1 MKKAS
6 EHALPVERRGSNKS
20 EQRMKPSAQGRR
32 GTHFLSSAQGRA
44 SQDSER
50 KPTSK
55 GRSPTVEHRGIDKS
69 GERKKACSK
78 GYSRPIERRG
88 RDRSGE
94 RKKADERW
102 ALTNCRAQRDGQ
114 IRTMKKK
121 PMSEGHPRS

>member
-1 MKKAS
+1 MSTSEVHPRPVECRACQDSQRKSAS
-6 EHALPVERRGSNKS
+6 EGH
-20 EQRMKPSAQGRR
+20 
-32 GTHFLSSAQGRA
+32 
-44 SQDSER
+44 SQ
-50 KPTSK
+50 
-55 GRSPTVEHRGIDKS
+55 TVEHRGIDKS

-121 PMSEGHPRS
+121 PMSEGHPRSVERRGGDRLG